1 MQLLHDTPTPSSL
14 LHSTSLA
21 RHRFCVSCELLI
33 QFARLLHCSF
43 VQQSGLLTQVLL
55 LNLVLLSLL
64 LLLLLLLWL
73 LLCLPFGVKVH
84 ENLLNLMLMV
94 CCLLSRCEPAARV

>member
-1 MQLLHDTPTPSSL
+1 LYAVTDDTPTPSSP

-43 VQQSGLLTQVLL
+43 VQQSGLLAQVLL

-64 LLLLLLLWL
+64 LLLLLWL
-73 LLCLPFGVKVH
+73 LLCLPFRVTVH

-94 CCLLSRCEPAARV
+94 CCLLSGCEPAARV